1 MSESE
6 ETENEELIEDFEDA
20 EEEIEEEVLDEE
32 FIGEDEWGDEEEDAE
47 EEAEEEALPTFVDN
61 SDGTVTETKR
71 SLQWIKKDSFAEYK
85 YGITWFEAHDY
96 CEKMNEENFAG
107 FDDWR
112 LCGSEEAKGLFSFVR
127 TNHDKDGAEIH
138 IDSEFEPNGGH
149 NTWTYDEKP
158 DYPQYAM
165 KFSYVTGNWV
175 WEAKDNEYSHCRL
188 VRDVVR
194 DEWEPEWR
202 TDSKKFAR

>member
-6 ETENEELIEDFEDA
+6 EIKDEEL
-20 EEEIEEEVLDEE
+20 EEEIEEVEEEYETLEEE
-32 FIGEDEWGDEEEDAE
+32 FIGEDEWGDEEEDEDE
-47 EEAEEEALPTFVDN
+47 ETEEEALPTFIDN
-61 SDGTVTETKR
+61 GDGTVSEAKR
-71 SLQWIKKDSFAEYK
+71 GLQWKKDDSFAEYK
-85 YGITWFEAHDY
+85 YGITWYEAHDY
-96 CEKMNEENFAG
+96 CEKINEQNFAG

-112 LCGSEEAKGLFSFVR
+112 LCGSEEAKGLFSFTRV
-127 TNHDKDGAEIH
+127 NQDKDGAEIH
-138 IDSEFEPNGGH
+138 IDSEFEPDGGH

-165 KFSYVTGNWV
+165 KFSYVTGNWI
-175 WEAKDNEYSHCRL
+175 WENKDNEYSHCRL

-202 TDSKKFAR
+202 KDSKKFER